1 MWPFQRLKTAF
12 SSSLQKKLA
21 VFFLAGSALPILLF
35 GYFLSWS
42 VHRVIADKETLYIT
56 DKLGTVNQSL
66 SGTFSSLERSMTAM
80 LTYEPLLN
88 LLEQSPRSPSL
99 EWYYRARDI
108 ENIMRSLT
116 ANTQEGVAFTILT
129 EDGVYSPDSSLNY
142 RESMRG
148 ELAKRV
154 LADGWKT
161 SLFERVCTDYLQTP
175 VVTIGKAVKLQG
187 EPVSAILVA
196 DISCAEIDRMFELLD
211 RQVSIYIFDGNAT
224 PFYTR
229 TGSLPVTPGLL
240 SALEGTPS
248 GGEVAVE
255 GVSYLCVRSADQAL
269 QTFSL
274 IPLRNVYRDS
284 ARNRLLSLG
293 IFLVIGVETV
303 LFLRFFSARF
313 SKEIKALNS
322 AVAAFADGGGRRPIC
337 ISPLS
342 HDELGELS
350 RGVCAMSQRIVAML
364 ETSKREE
371 RLKRRLELKSLQSQI
386 NPHMIYNTLNTITY
400 LAQMQGVENIAE
412 VSGAFGQMLRILSK
426 TEGELLTIRREI
438 DYIRSYVAIKKYH
451 LVCNVRLLCSVEP
464 ELWEAPILKLLLQPF
479 VENSLIHGFSQ
490 PAADAVITIDI
501 RRENGYICIRL
512 HDNGEGMQ
520 ERTRL
525 LLLNG
530 REDISGSFH
539 SVGVRNTVERLR
551 LQYEDDCYFHISSAP
566 GEGCTVDIHYP
577 EKGEDAHAED
587 SSGR

>member
-1 MWPFQRLKTAF
+1 MPLIQRLKTAF
-12 SSSLQKKLA
+12 ASSLQIKLA

-42 VHRVIADKETLYIT
+42 VHRVIAHKETLYIT

-66 SGTFSSLERSMTAM
+66 SGIFSSLERSMTVM
-80 LTYEPLLN
+80 LTYEPLLR
-88 LLEQSPRSPSL
+88 LLEQSPEPPSL
-99 EWYYRARDI
+99 EWYYRGRDI

-116 ANTQEGVAFTILT
+116 ANTTQEGVVFTILT
-129 EDGVYSPDSSLNY
+129 QDGVYSPDGGLNY
-142 RESMRG
+142 GESMSG

-154 LADGWKT
+154 LADGWRT
-161 SLFERVCTDYLQTP
+161 SLFERTCTDYLQTP
-175 VVTIGKAVKLQG
+175 VVTVGKSVKLQG
-187 EPVSAILVA
+187 DASAILVA
-196 DISCAEIDRMFELLD
+196 DIPCAEIDRMFELLD
-211 RQVSIYIFDGNAT
+211 QQVSIYIFDGSPS
-224 PFYTR
+224 PFYAR
-229 TGSLPVTPGLL
+229 TGSLPVTPELL
-240 SALEGTPS
+240 LALEDTPN

-274 IPLRNVYRDS
+274 IPLSNVYRDS
-284 ARNRLLSLG
+284 AKNSLLSLG
-293 IFLVIGVETV
+293 IFLVIGIETAV
-303 LFLRFFSARF
+303 FLRLFSARF

-322 AVAAFADGGGRRPIC
+322 AVAAFAEGGGRQPIR

-350 RGVCAMSQRIVAML
+350 EGVCAMSRRIVAML
-364 ETSKREE
+364 ETMKREE
-371 RLKRRLELKSLQSQI
+371 RLKRRLEFQSLQSQI

-426 TEGELLTIRREI
+426 TEGELLTIRQEI

-451 LVCNVRLLCSVEP
+451 LVCNVRLMCHVDEN
-464 ELWEAPILKLLLQPF
+464 LWEAPILKLLLQPF
-479 VENSLIHGFSQ
+479 VENALIHGFAQ
-490 PAADAVITIDI
+490 PASDAVIEIDI
-501 RRENGYICIRL
+501 RRENGYVCIRL
-512 HDNGEGMQ
+512 HDNGEGMA

-551 LQYEDDCYFHISSAP
+551 LHYEDDCYFHIDSAL
-566 GEGCTVDIHYP
+566 GMGCTVDIHYP
-577 EKGEDAHAED
+577 EGEEIHAENPT
-587 SSGR
+587 GG

>member
-1 MWPFQRLKTAF
+1 MPLIQRLKTAF
-12 SSSLQKKLA
+12 ASSLQIKLA
-21 VFFLAGSALPILLF
+21 VFFLAGSSLPILLF

-56 DKLGTVNQSL
+56 DKLGTVNQNL
-66 SGTFSSLERSMTAM
+66 SGIFSSLERSMTAM
-80 LTYEPLLN
+80 LTYEPLLR
-88 LLEQSPRSPSL
+88 LLEKSPQPPSL
-99 EWYYRARDI
+99 EWYYRGRDI

-116 ANTQEGVAFTILT
+116 ANTREGVAFTILT
-129 EDGVYSPDSSLNY
+129 QDGVYSPDGGLNHG
-142 RESMRG
+142 ESMQG

-154 LADGWKT
+154 LEDGWKT
-161 SLFERVCTDYLQTP
+161 SLFERACTDYLQTP

-196 DISCAEIDRMFELLD
+196 DIPCAEIDRMFELLD
-211 RQVSIYIFDGNAT
+211 RQVSIYIFDGSSS
-224 PFYTR
+224 PFYAR
-229 TGSLPVTPGLL
+229 TGSLPVTPELL
-240 SALEGTPS
+240 LALEDTPS

-274 IPLRNVYRDS
+274 IPLRSVYRDS
-284 ARNRLLSLG
+284 KRNSLLSLG
-293 IFLVIGVETV
+293 IFLVIGIETAA
-303 LFLRFFSARF
+303 FLRFFSARF
-313 SKEIKALNS
+313 SREIKALNS
-322 AVAAFADGGGRRPIC
+322 AVADFAEGGGRQPIC

-350 RGVCAMSQRIVAML
+350 EGVCAMSRRIVAML
-364 ETSKREE
+364 ETLKREE
-371 RLKRRLELKSLQSQI
+371 RLKRRLEFQSLQSQI

-438 DYIRSYVAIKKYH
+438 DYIRSYMAIKKYH
-451 LVCNVRLLCSVEP
+451 LVCNVRLLCNVDP

-479 VENSLIHGFSQ
+479 VENALIHGFSQ
-490 PAADAVITIDI
+490 PAADAVIEIDI

-512 HDNGEGMQ
+512 RDNGEGMS

-530 REDISGSFH
+530 RENISGSFH

-551 LQYEDDCYFHISSAP
+551 LHYEDDCYFHIDSAP
-566 GEGCTVDIHYP
+566 GKGCMVDIHYP
-577 EKGEDAHAED
+577 EGEDMHAENPA
-587 SSGR
+587 GR